1 MMPRAVCD
9 IGLKVCLKGLLQLN
23 RGVVVFPGRK
33 VMEVAERCKRKG
45 WNCPHLENK
54 NSCYHVME
62 EMDHEHG
69 DL

>member
-1 MMPRAVCD
+1 
-9 IGLKVCLKGLLQLN
+9 
-23 RGVVVFPGRK
+23 
-33 VMEVAERCKRKG
+33 MEVAERCKRKG